1 MRKFLKHQ
9 LMICLICFFCGS
21 FLTPCFSQRVDSL
34 LNIYNTQT
42 IRTSG
47 KSFVKGSQAYSFRDL
62 KNEFTS
68 PFTMQLYKNARKDR
82 RLGGSFAVGAIAG
95 LVGSII
101 IRKNNPG
108 LAGVLTGVAVALNF
122 GAIRFNKR
130 SSEVLDQA
138 IWQRNKEILFNNKE

>member
-1 MRKFLKHQ
+1 MKQLLKHP
-9 LMICLICFFCGS
+9 LMLFLIFYFCSS
-21 FLTPCFSQRVDSL
+21 FVSPCFSQRMDSL
-34 LNIYNTQT
+34 LNVYNTQT

-47 KSFVKGSQAYSFRDL
+47 NSFVKGSQAYSFRDL

-68 PFTMQLYKNARKDR
+68 PFTMQLYKTARKDKR
-82 RLGGSFAVGAIAG
+82 IGGLLTVGAIAG

-101 IRKNNPG
+101 IRKNNTG
-108 LAGVLTGVAVALNF
+108 LAGALSGVAVALNF

-138 IWQRNKEILFNNKE
+138 IWQRNKEILFNTKE